1 MEKEQQSKGGQAVSI
16 HPNLSVAFVYKHRMT
31 SEVLVVDIDRAREL
45 DAARPYWK
53 HVSTVDPIVILQL
66 IVKSNGQKRAKIIR
80 ELSEQP

>member
-1 MEKEQQSKGGQAVSI
+1 MAGGGGIVSM
-16 HPNLSVAFVYKHRMT
+16 SVAFVYKHT
-31 SEVLVVDIDRAREL
+31 TTGEVVVVDIDRAREL

>member
-1 MEKEQQSKGGQAVSI
+1 MAGGGGIVSF
-16 HPNLSVAFVYKHRMT
+16 SVAFVYRHT
-31 SEVLVVDIDRAREL
+31 TTGEVLVVDIDRAREL

>member
-1 MEKEQQSKGGQAVSI
+1 MAGGGGIVSM
-16 HPNLSVAFVYKHRMT
+16 SVAFVYKHRMT

-45 DAARPYWK
+45 DADRPYWK

>member
-1 MEKEQQSKGGQAVSI
+1 MGGGGGIVSK
-16 HPNLSVAFVYKHRMT
+16 SVAFVYKHRMT

-45 DAARPYWK
+45 DASRPYWK

>member
-1 MEKEQQSKGGQAVSI
+1 MS
-16 HPNLSVAFVYKHRMT
+16 LSVAFVYKHT
-31 SEVLVVDIDRAREL
+31 TTGEVVVVDIERAREI
-45 DAARPYWK
+45 DAARQYWK